1 MWKSDNP
8 IARIIRLVLGLGI
21 VSVIVLTA
29 LTIIF
34 SFPEK
39 SKTTNATAT
48 VQSCEDTG
56 PITRRGF
63 GHNWN
68 CTVNV
73 RDDKTGETW
82 SDQVDMNLF
91 TPEDVGKEKRV
102 AWGYAGGR
110 IVKSDNRVYS
120 SPEGYSGATSI
131 IVMFATGAVAIVA
144 ALWFLAKAITWSF
157 SQQGQ
162 RRFWEKSLGT
172 SSEKK
177 AKKQQDDE
185 FWAEMR
191 RNRELRK
198 EQRRRRRAAKR

>member
-8 IARIIRLVLGLGI
+8 IARIFRFVIGVGI
-21 VSVIVLTA
+21 VAVILLTA

-39 SKTTNATAT
+39 STVTNATAK
-48 VQSCEDTG
+48 VQSCVDTG
-56 PITRRGF
+56 PLTRRGF

-68 CTVNV
+68 CTVTV
-73 RDDKTGETW
+73 RDDKSGETW
-82 SDQVDMNLF
+82 TDKVDMNVF
-91 TPEDVGKEKRV
+91 GPEDIGKEKRV

-110 IVKSDNRVYS
+110 IVKSDNRDYS
-120 SPEGYSGATSI
+120 STEGYSVTTHL

-144 ALWFLAKAITWSF
+144 SLWFLSRAIIWSF

-162 RRFWEKSLGT
+162 RKFWEKVHGNSA
-172 SSEKK
+172 EKA

-198 EQRRRRRAAKR
+198 QAKQNRKNRA

>member
-8 IARIIRLVLGLGI
+8 LVRFVRFVVGLGI
-21 VSVIVLTA
+21 VAVILLTA

-39 SKTTNATAT
+39 STATNATAK
-48 VQSCEDTG
+48 VQSCVDTG

-63 GHNWN
+63 GHNWD
-68 CTVNV
+68 CKIAV
-73 RDDKTGETW
+73 RDDKTGERWT
-82 SDQVDMNLF
+82 DQVDMNVF
-91 TPEDVGKEKRV
+91 SPEDVGKEKPV

-110 IVKSDNRVYS
+110 IVKSDNRHYS
-120 SPEGYSGATSI
+120 TPEGSSTGTHLV
-131 IVMFATGAVAIVA
+131 VMFATGAVAIVA
-144 ALWFLAKAITWSF
+144 ALWFLSRAIIWSF

-162 RRFWEKSLGT
+162 RKFWEKIHG
-172 SSEKK
+172 SSEEKA
-177 AKKQQDDE
+177 AKKEKDDE

-198 EQRRRRRAAKR
+198 QAKERRKNRS